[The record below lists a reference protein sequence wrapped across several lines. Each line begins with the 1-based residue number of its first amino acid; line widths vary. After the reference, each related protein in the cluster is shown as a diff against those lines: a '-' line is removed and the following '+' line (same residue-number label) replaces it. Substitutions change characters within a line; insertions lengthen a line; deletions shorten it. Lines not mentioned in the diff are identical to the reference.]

1 MRWRW
6 YRCRPVRDAPAPDAE
21 ALALSA
27 RLSAHIRQAVVAAGG
42 RLGFD
47 AYMQLALYAP
57 GLGYYVNGL
66 RKFGAEGD
74 FVTAPERSPLF
85 ARTLARQ
92 VAQVLRAVPGGEV
105 LEFGPGSGA
114 LAAELLAELERLGCL
129 PTRYLMLELSAELQQ
144 RQREVITRRVPQ
156 LAGRVQWLAHL
167 PERVCGVVIAN
178 EVLDAMP
185 VRRFRVTAGGLA
197 ELCVALEDDALCLQ
211 AVPVHDAEVAQ
222 RLAGFGLPPGY
233 ETEVNLTAEAW
244 LRTLAERL
252 VRGAAL
258 LIDYGYPSAEYYHP
272 QRCAGTLRCYF
283 RQQAHDDALRWPGL
297 QDITAHVDFSAMAQA
312 ACEAGLTLAGF
323 ANQAQFL
330 VNCGLA
336 ELLEAVDPTSAEYV
350 DLAVQ
355 ARQLLLPQAMGEA
368 FKVLALSRDLDG
380 VALRG
385 FREGDRRHAL

>member
-1 MRWRW
+1 M
-6 YRCRPVRDAPAPDAE
+6 RDAPVPEAD

-27 RLSAHIRQAVVAAGG
+27 RLVTRIRQAVAAAGG

-85 ARTLARQ
+85 ARALARQ
-92 VAQVLRAVPGGEV
+92 VAQVLQAVPGGEV

-114 LAAELLAELERLGCL
+114 LAADLLAELERLGCV
-129 PTRYLMLELSAELQQ
+129 PSRYLMLELSAELQQ
-144 RQREVITRRVPQ
+144 RQHEAIARRVPQ
-156 LAGRVQWLAHL
+156 LAGRVQWLTQL

-185 VRRFRVTAGGLA
+185 VRRFRATAGGAA

-211 AVPVHDAEVAQ
+211 AQPVRDVQVAQ
-222 RLAGFGLPPGY
+222 RLAGLGLPPGY
-233 ETEVNLTAEAW
+233 ETELNLTAEAW

-258 LIDYGYPSAEYYHP
+258 LIDYGYPSAEYYYP
-272 QRCAGTLRCYF
+272 QRSAGTLRCYY

-312 ACEAGLTLAGF
+312 ACEAGLTVAGF

-330 VNCGLA
+330 INCGLA
-336 ELLEAVDPTSAEYV
+336 DLLEAVDPTSEDYL

-355 ARQLLLPQAMGEA
+355 ARQLLLPQTMGEA
-368 FKVLALSRDLDG
+368 FKVLALTRDLGD